1 MVNQERER
9 NFNSRNVNNME
20 QMNIEELIKSGAH
33 FGHPVSKWN
42 PKFKPLIADK
52 KNGIYIIDLQ
62 ETLKYLN
69 AATSKLVEIVG
80 KGGNVLFIGTKS
92 QAKDI
97 VQTHADKC
105 GMFYI
110 VERWLG
116 GTLTNFS
123 TIKKSIRRLI
133 MLEKESSPIYK
144 DKTKKERNILIR
156 EKLKLSD
163 LHRGIKDMKHLPS
176 AIFVVDANHEKIAVS
191 EAKCLGIPTFGL
203 VDTNTDPF
211 CLDFPIPANDD
222 SIKTI
227 NLIISYI
234 ANSIT
239 NVVEGKNKVEMES
252 SSQENQDNSDKT
264 IEEVVVDE
272 EIKAA
277 SSEDLKS
284 EEK

>member
-1 MVNQERER
+1 MDD
-9 NFNSRNVNNME
+9 
-20 QMNIEELIKSGAH
+20 MNIEKLIDSGAH
-33 FGHPVSKWN
+33 YGHPINKWN
-42 PKFKPLIADK
+42 PKFKPFIVAK
-52 KNGIYIIDLQ
+52 KNGIYIINLELTLQ
-62 ETLKYLN
+62 YLDKALKELLKISN
-69 AATSKLVEIVG
+69 
-80 KGGNVLFIGTKS
+80 KGGNILFIGTKS

-97 VQTHADKC
+97 VQSCADKC

-123 TIKKSIRRLI
+123 TIKKSIKRLV

-144 DKTKKERNILIR
+144 DKTKKERNMLTR

-176 AIFVVDANHEKIAVS
+176 AVFVIDAIHEKIAVS

-211 CLDFPIPANDD
+211 ILDYPIPANDD

-227 NLIISYI
+227 QLIMSYI
-234 ANSIT
+234 TETIHDSMGSTSKVDNKEAPSENNIEDSNDT
-239 NVVEGKNKVEMES
+239 LKN
-252 SSQENQDNSDKT
+252 
-264 IEEVVVDE
+264 EEVLNSKE
-272 EIKAA
+272 ETIKE
-277 SSEDLKS
+277 STNSQD
-284 EEK
+284 